1 MKAEIFAAGD
11 QLLTAALNG
20 SCQGILLALLAGLG
34 LRLLGPTNAATRHAA
49 WFATLLL
56 LALLIPAHYWRQRL
70 APNPPGPLNAPIA
83 SAPVPERAPS
93 TITAASPEGGRP
105 QNDVREREAF
115 GLRELAPAFALVET
129 AESLAHAPGDAPRE
143 LRPSGA
149 RNPAEPRR
157 RDFGWAL
164 AVIPKIPTTASLVL
178 LAAWV
183 AVAGLKLTLLARGL
197 YLLRRLKDS
206 STPASPGLEDLFQRL
221 RSELSVNR
229 AVRLR
234 VSQSHQSALVLGFV
248 HPVIVLPAEAAQ
260 ESGVGQAEHILRHEL
275 THVRRRDDWT
285 NLAQRLLEA
294 ALFFHPAVW
303 WISKQLSLERE
314 IACDDAVL
322 HQGVRPQPY
331 ALLLANVAG
340 RMTGR
345 LPSVAPGVSSS
356 KSQLQQRITMIL
368 NTHRNTSPRLAKA
381 RLGCITSASALVAV
395 LALYSGPR
403 LVLAQTQ
410 SPTPAA
416 APPASGAT
424 SSLPPGDVDPG
435 PKFKPGEAP
444 ATPAA
449 LPAVA
454 PMPPEAPEPPEPAD
468 PPEPA
473 VTVSPSSSPS
483 GGVFAVTGPSAD
495 VFARTPPAPPQ
506 GGSIEERLA
515 RLERMVQKL
524 LAEQG
529 AKRGRAEAQTG
540 AMGGMGGMSG
550 PKHGRMDTQD
560 LASAPKAGGLPLDLK
575 LDLNLKGKDGKDW
588 KFQFDNKDMERLQER
603 VEHEVARATDQAM
616 REVARADEQA
626 VRATEQAKRAFE
638 QAQRAA
644 KQAAEQFRRDER
656 NENKIENARE
666 WDQGQN
672 LKQQL
677 ATLQKHR
684 EFLDQEMQKLN
695 REIQRLEEDRK
706 PGQPGADAR
715 FPRNRKDPTQP
726 KPETTP
732 SDNLEKQ

>member
-11 QLLTAALNG
+11 QILTAALNG
-20 SCQGILLALLAGLG
+20 SCQGIVLCLLAGLG

-56 LALLIPAHYWRQRL
+56 LALLIPAHYWRQHL
-70 APNPPGPLNAPIA
+70 APNPSSRLNVPIA
-83 SAPVPERAPS
+83 SVPVPERAPS
-93 TITAASPEGGRP
+93 TVTAASPEGVRP

-129 AESLAHAPGDAPRE
+129 PESLAHLPGDASRDV
-143 LRPSGA
+143 RPSGA
-149 RNPAEPRR
+149 RNPADSRR

-164 AVIPKIPTTASLVL
+164 AVIPKIPRGASLVL

-183 AVAGLKLTLLARGL
+183 AVTGLKLTLLARGL

-221 RSELSVNR
+221 RSELAVNR
-229 AVRLR
+229 VVRLR

-248 HPVIVLPAEAAQ
+248 HPVIVLPAECAQ

-275 THVRRRDDWT
+275 THVGRRDDWT

-368 NTHRNTSPRLAKA
+368 NTHRNTSPCLAKA

-403 LVLAQTQ
+403 LVLAQAQ
-410 SPTPAA
+410 PPTPAA

-424 SSLPPGDVDPG
+424 TSLPPGDVDPG

-449 LPAVA
+449 PAPAALPFVAQVA
-454 PMPPEAPEPPEPAD
+454 PVAAMAPQPPEAPEPPE
-468 PPEPA
+468 A
-473 VTVSPSSSPS
+473 VVMVSPRGP
-483 GGVFAVTGPSAD
+483 GADAFAS
-495 VFARTPPAPPQ
+495 TPPPPPQ

-515 RLERMVQKL
+515 RLERMVKRL

-529 AKRGRAEAQTG
+529 GKRGRAEAMIEAPG
-540 AMGGMGGMSG
+540 PAGKMGGG
-550 PKHGRMDTQD
+550 T
-560 LASAPKAGGLPLDLK
+560 AGGVFGGPENRLELRNMAPEP
-575 LDLNLKGKDGKDW
+575 NNP
-588 KFQFDNKDMERLQER
+588 FFDPKDMDRLEER
-603 VEHEVARATDQAM
+603 VKREVARATEQAM
-616 REVARADEQA
+616 REVARATEQA
-626 VRATEQAKRAFE
+626 ARATEQAKRAYE

-656 NENKIENARE
+656 NENKSEGARE
-666 WDQGQN
+666 WGQDQASLLKAELAALQN
-672 LKQQL
+672 QREALDREVQKVVRRIQQ
-677 ATLQKHR
+677 
-684 EFLDQEMQKLN
+684 
-695 REIQRLEEDRK
+695 LEEDRK
-706 PGQPGADAR
+706 PGADVR
-715 FPRNRKDPTQP
+715 VRGRKDLAQP
-726 KPETTP
+726 KPEESTP
-732 SDNLEKQ
+732 SENPEKK